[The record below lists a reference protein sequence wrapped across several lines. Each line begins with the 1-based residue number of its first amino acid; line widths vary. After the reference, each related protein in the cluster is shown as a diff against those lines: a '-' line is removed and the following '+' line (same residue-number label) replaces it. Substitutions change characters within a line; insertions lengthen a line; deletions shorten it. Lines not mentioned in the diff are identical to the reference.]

1 MNNSNILSIT
11 MNLTGWPAAVTCGI
25 GLLVIGGT
33 TVFLGSKLIDN
44 GYQFTTTSGV
54 SVTSGNR
61 EPSAESEVSCAA
73 KSPQPMAA

>member
-11 MNLTGWPAAVTCGI
+11 MNLTGWPAAVTFGI

-44 GYQFTTTSGV
+44 GYQLTTPNGV

-61 EPSAESEVSCAA
+61 EPSVDTEDPCVGNDPEVLAA
-73 KSPQPMAA
+73 

>member
-44 GYQFTTTSGV
+44 GYQLTNTNGV

-61 EPSAESEVSCAA
+61 KVSVDTEEPCDHKGA
-73 KSPQPMAA
+73 QPMAA